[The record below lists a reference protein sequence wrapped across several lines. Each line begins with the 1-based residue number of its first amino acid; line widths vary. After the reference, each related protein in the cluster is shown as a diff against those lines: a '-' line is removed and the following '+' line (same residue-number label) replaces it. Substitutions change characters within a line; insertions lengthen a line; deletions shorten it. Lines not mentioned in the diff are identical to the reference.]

1 MEYILEFEKPVIE
14 LEKKIQELK
23 DSSEDI
29 DLGNEL
35 EALETKAQ
43 KLRDEIYANLTPW
56 EIVQIA
62 RHPKRPHGGEYIQYI
77 VDDFHEIHGDR
88 KFSDDESVICGFGYI
103 NGQKVAAIAI
113 EKGRKTSD
121 KIKHNFGMMNPEGY
135 RKSLRLMKLA
145 EQFQIPIV
153 TFVDTPGAY
162 PGLGAEERGQSEA
175 IADNLVEMAG
185 LKTPIVSIVIGE
197 GGSGGALGLAIADKV
212 LMLNFSVYSVI
223 SPESCA
229 SILWA
234 DPSMA
239 ETAANAL
246 QLTSSK
252 SLELGIIDSIINEPV
267 GGAHRDPEYCFDA
280 VKKTLI
286 KELEELKMIDSEK
299 LLEQRYEKFRQIGNQ
314 TINFEADS

>member
-62 RHPKRPHGGEYIQYI
+62 RHPKRPHGGEYIHNLI
-77 VDDFHEIHGDR
+77 DDFHEIHGDR
-88 KFSDDESVICGFGYI
+88 KFSDDKSVICGFGYL
-103 NGQKVAAIAI
+103 NGEKVAAIAI

-145 EQFQIPIV
+145 EQFQIPVI

-252 SLELGIIDSIINEPV
+252 SLELGIIDSIIEEPI
-267 GGAHRDPEYCFDA
+267 GGAHRDPGYCFNI
-280 VKKTLI
+280 VKKALI
-286 KELEELKMIDSEK
+286 KELEGLKEIDSES
-299 LLEQRYEKFRQIGNQ
+299 LLEKRYAKFRQIGNQ

>member
-23 DSSEDI
+23 NSSDEI
-29 DLGNEL
+29 DLDHEL
-35 EALETKAQ
+35 KALESKAK
-43 KLRDEIYANLTPW
+43 KLWKEIYTKLTPW
-56 EIVQIA
+56 EVVQIA
-62 RHPKRPHGGEYIQYI
+62 RHPKRPHGGEYINSI
-77 VDDFHEIHGDR
+77 VDNFHEMHGDR
-88 KFSDDESVICGFGYI
+88 KFADDKSVICGFGYLE
-103 NGQKVAAIAI
+103 GEKVCAIAI

-135 RKSLRLMKLA
+135 RKALRVMKLA
-145 EQFQIPIV
+145 EQFQIPII

-162 PGLGAEERGQSEA
+162 PGLGAEERGQSQA

-185 LKTPIVSIVIGE
+185 LKTPIISIVIGE

-234 DPSMA
+234 DPRMA

-246 QLTSSK
+246 QLTSTK
-252 SLELGIIDSIINEPV
+252 SLELGIIDYIIEEPY
-267 GGAHRDPEYCFDA
+267 GGAHRNPQGCFDL
-280 VKKTLI
+280 VKRSLVN
-286 KELEELKMIDSEK
+286 ELKIIQGTSLDHILKSRF
-299 LLEQRYEKFRQIGNQ
+299 QKFRKIGNQ
-314 TINFEADS
+314 TITTGSSK

>member
-23 DSSEDI
+23 QSSDDI
-29 DLGNEL
+29 DLESEL
-35 EALETKAQ
+35 TALKEKAAKLWNDIHTK
-43 KLRDEIYANLTPW
+43 LTPW

-62 RHPKRPHGGEYIQYI
+62 RHPLRPHGAEYIKAL
-77 VDDFHEIHGDR
+77 VEDFHELHGDR
-88 KFSDDESVICGFGYI
+88 KFADDKSVVCGFGYF

-135 RKSLRLMKLA
+135 RKSVRIMKLA
-145 EQFQIPIV
+145 EQFNLPII

-175 IADNLVEMAG
+175 IADSLVEMVG
-185 LKTPIVSIVIGE
+185 LKTPIISVVIGE
-197 GGSGGALGLAIADKV
+197 GGSGGALGLAIADQV
-212 LMLNFSVYSVI
+212 HMLGFSVYSVI

-234 DPSMA
+234 DPRMA

-252 SLELGIIDSIINEPV
+252 SLELGIIDSVIEEPV
-267 GGAHRDPEYCFDA
+267 GGAHRHPEKCF
-280 VKKTLI
+280 KSIKEMLI
-286 KELEELKMIDSEK
+286 KELEVLKAKSIDELMN
-299 LLEQRYEKFRQIGNQ
+299 QRYEKFRKIGNQ
-314 TINFEADS
+314 TLNWGEES